1 MVGTIRK
8 TEKGWMMEY
17 KVDEKTPI
25 GHKSWWENLPLH
37 PDDVRQIND
46 DAKVFDNIEARITAY
61 PDVEFDI
68 VNMGFGPDDNILT
81 YAKLKQPK
89 KD

>member
-8 TEKGWMMEY
+8 TEEGWKVEY
-17 KVDEKTPI
+17 VAHLIDEIPPRWKV
-25 GHKSWWENLPLH
+25 GMLPLH
-37 PDDVRQIND
+37 PEDVRQINA
-46 DAKVFDNIEARITAY
+46 DAQVFDNIEARIAAN
-61 PDVEFDI
+61 PVIDFEM

-89 KD
+89 Q